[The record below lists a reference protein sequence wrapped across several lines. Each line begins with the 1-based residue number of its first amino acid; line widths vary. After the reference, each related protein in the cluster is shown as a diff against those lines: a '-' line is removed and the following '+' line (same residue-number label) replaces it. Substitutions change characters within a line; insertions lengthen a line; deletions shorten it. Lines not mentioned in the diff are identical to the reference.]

1 MASRK
6 FFHTLQLCTDF
17 GELSLFDVLEQMDK
31 YVICIILGTA
41 GFKSANWDFTS
52 SASAMEDLSQK
63 GTKLESWMM
72 KSWESRNN
80 SQGQAESWDQLQTE
94 KLSREFRSGEK
105 GIQL

>member
-41 GFKSANWDFTS
+41 GFKSV
-52 SASAMEDLSQK
+52 
-63 GTKLESWMM
+63 
-72 KSWESRNN
+72 KSPLLAQPLPWK
-80 SQGQAESWDQLQTE
+80 T
-94 KLSREFRSGEK
+94 
-105 GIQL
+105 